1 MEAKAMKGIILN
13 GLLVVALLFASA
25 TPMLAQGGGKGM
37 NHGDKRAQFIE
48 ELGLSA
54 EQQEQFDAL
63 RSSHRA
69 AMKTWR
75 EQNPDASKEDRMAFR
90 EELHKSGRAAMES
103 FLTPEQLAKVDE
115 HHASGMGGGG
125 RQSRRAMRERL
136 AEQLNLSDEQK
147 EQFAELRKQQC
158 VAMRD
163 GLKSIL
169 TAEQF
174 EELGELR
181 EARKNR
187 RGGDGGWMG
196 DCWK

>member
-1 MEAKAMKGIILN
+1 MKGIILN
-13 GLLVVALLFASA
+13 GLLVLGMLVMGA
-25 TPMLAQGGGKGM
+25 TPILAQGGGQGM

-63 RSSHRA
+63 RASHQA

-90 EELHKSGRAAMES
+90 DELHTSGRAAMES
-103 FLTPEQLAKVDE
+103 FLSPEQLAKVDE
-115 HHASGMGGGG
+115 HHARGMGGNGHHG
-125 RQSRRAMRERL
+125 RRAMRKQL
-136 AEQLNLSDEQK
+136 AEQLDLSDEQK
-147 EQFAELRKQQC
+147 EKLAELRKEQC

-169 TAEQF
+169 TAAQF
-174 EELGELR
+174 EELEELR

-187 RGGDGGWMG
+187 RGGAGGRMG